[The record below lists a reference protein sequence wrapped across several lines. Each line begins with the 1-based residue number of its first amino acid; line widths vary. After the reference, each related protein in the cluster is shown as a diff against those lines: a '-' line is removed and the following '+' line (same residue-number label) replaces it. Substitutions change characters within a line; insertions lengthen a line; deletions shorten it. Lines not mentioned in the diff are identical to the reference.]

1 MSAPVLETPQGGLR
15 DSDRLVTPRVIVV
28 FLLVGAALVLA
39 TIGAVTYLSAI
50 GRDPDPMLK
59 LVAQAVTAVGS
70 LGTLLLTLTGRQ
82 GIAKVERNTGL
93 IAKQVTGGDV
103 R

>member
-1 MSAPVLETPQGGLR
+1 MPRVGGAR
-15 DSDRLVTPRVIVV
+15 DSDRWVTPTVVVAGLMVAGVI
-28 FLLVGAALVLA
+28 VLA

-59 LVAQAVTAVGS
+59 LVAQVATAVGS
-70 LGTLLLTLTGRQ
+70 LGTLLLQVTGRQ
-82 GIAKVERNTGL
+82 TVAKVERNTGVL
-93 IAKQVTGGDV
+93 AAELRG